1 MTKHVRSSYR
11 RHRRVTWGLVTALV
25 LVVAAI
31 AIPIATGAPDKT
43 YTMLYPSTG
52 AVTPA
57 PPVAGTTSAQT
68 LCTDT
73 AYTVKLVIS
82 NTARNAQLGS
92 ANVSFPSSVTT
103 VSGVD
108 PNPTFTNAT
117 KPSGFSI
124 TASGQVV
131 SIRTAS
137 LPQKSG
143 NTTSSITIS
152 VSLTTKSAAAS
163 GAISAQV
170 KQSNDFS
177 DSGQN
182 PDANAFDNPAFPTIA
197 TQTCNTT
204 ISGRVY
210 HDRDADST
218 FTTGSGAFDNS
229 DLPKAWT
236 VNVFSKLPS
245 ASTYTTF
252 GSTTAANPP
261 GTGLYSVTVPLGR
274 DYKVCVVATAPDDDD
289 AWGLQGP
296 TGNTQCDPLS
306 GTSGPDSAGY
316 LLPALSGPAA
326 DRDFVAVPATA
337 VFGPGS
343 SAVIT
348 GYEVIAGTNGDK
360 SPTRYTQE
368 TWTSGGGVN
377 FRFAPIT
384 DCVAPANCDEI
395 HLIESMTAEISL
407 ASLNGSQVTLRYDDD
422 PDFNDLD
429 LVPMPYCN
437 KDPRPDGWPDDETEL
452 DLGGGVL
459 PGAHTSCIISGT
471 QTVIPDGKLEFSY
484 VVYTSYD
491 GGRRIN

>member
-1 MTKHVRSSYR
+1 MTQHVRTSYR
-11 RHRRVTWGLVTALV
+11 RHRRASWALALGV
-25 LVVAAI
+25 ALLVAAV
-31 AIPIATGAPDKT
+31 AIPLATGAPDKT
-43 YTMLYPSTG
+43 YTMLYPVAG

-57 PPVAGTTSAQT
+57 PPVAGANNAQT

-73 AYTVKLVIS
+73 TYTVKLVIS
-82 NTARNAQLGS
+82 NTARSAQLGS
-92 ANVSFPSSVTT
+92 ANVTFPSGVGTVVSV
-103 VSGVD
+103 D
-108 PNPTFTNAT
+108 QNPTFVNAS
-117 KPSGFSI
+117 KPAAFSI
-124 TASGQVV
+124 LETANNVV
-131 SIRTAS
+131 SLRSIG
-137 LPQKSG
+137 LPPKSG
-143 NTTSSITIS
+143 NTTSSITFA
-152 VSLTTKSAAAS
+152 VSLTTQPTPASAS
-163 GAISAQV
+163 VTAQV

-245 ASTYTTF
+245 ASTYTLF
-252 GSTTAANPP
+252 GSQAAAS

-296 TGNTQCDPLS
+296 TGNTQCAPLS

-316 LLPALSGPAA
+316 LLPALAGPAA
-326 DRDFVAVPATA
+326 DRDFIAVPATA

-384 DCVAPANCDEI
+384 ECAAPANCDDI

-422 PDFNDLD
+422 PDFNDAD

-471 QTVIPDGKLEFSY
+471 QTVILDGKLEFSY